1 MELLAELSMGWSRE
15 DGGLGSVAHAAAEAV
30 IWVGVDVG
38 KTGHHACAV
47 DGSGKVVFSRRVGN
61 DQREVEAL
69 LGRAGKAAAKTGA
82 RLCWAVDLISGP
94 AALLLGVLAGAGQ
107 PVVYVPGRTVNRMA
121 GAFPGEAKTDA
132 RDARTIAETA
142 RLRTDLTVVTGPDPL
157 VGELQVLTAR
167 RADLMADW
175 VRGVNRLREL
185 LCSIFPGLEQAFD
198 YSTRSA
204 LILLT
209 GFQTPTGLRTAGTE
223 GVAAYL
229 REHGAWAPGIPGMA
243 AKACAAAGQQTIVL
257 PTEAAT
263 APLIARL
270 AAQLL
275 DLDREIKDLDATI
288 GNRFAQHPDA
298 RRIISVDGFGPIL
311 GAQLLADTGG
321 NLQTMFG
328 KPGRLAAYAGLAPVP
343 RDSGRVRGNLHRPQR
358 YHRGLRRVFYL
369 AALSAIR
376 RDNLSRAFYQRKR
389 AEGKRHTQALIALA
403 RRLVDLIWALLR
415 DGREFSP
422 TAPQPATA
430 A

>member
-1 MELLAELSMGWSRE
+1 MAEQVSGA
-15 DGGLGSVAHAAAEAV
+15 G

-38 KTGHHACAV
+38 KSAHHACAV
-47 DGSGKVVFSRRVGN
+47 DQTGKVVFSRKVGN

-69 LGRAGKAAAKTGA
+69 LARAQKAAAKIGGPL
-82 RLCWAVDLISGP
+82 RWALDMTSGP
-94 AALLLGVLAGAGQ
+94 ATLLVTVLAVARQ

-121 GAFPGEAKTDA
+121 GAFAGEAKTDA

-142 RLRTDLTVVTGPDPL
+142 RLRTDLSPVIGADPL
-157 VGELQVLTAR
+157 VGELQVLAAR
-167 RADLMADW
+167 RADVMADW
-175 VRGVNRLREL
+175 VRGINRLRGL
-185 LCSIFPGLEQAFD
+185 LTSIFPALERAFD

-209 GFQTPTGLRTAGTE
+209 GFQTPAGLRAAGVE
-223 GVAAYL
+223 VAEYL
-229 REHGAWAPGIPGMA
+229 RQHDAWTTGIPAMA
-243 AKACAAAGQQTIVL
+243 AKACAAAGEQTIAL
-257 PTEAAT
+257 PTETAT

-275 DLDREIKDLDATI
+275 DLDREIKDLDAQI
-288 GNRFAQHPDA
+288 GDRFAQHPDA
-298 RRIISVDGFGPIL
+298 PRITSVDGFGPIL

-321 NLQTMFG
+321 NLQAVFG
-328 KPGRLAAYAGLAPVP
+328 NPGRLAAYSGLAPVP
-343 RDSGRVRGNLHRPQR
+343 RDSGRVRGNLHRPKR

-376 RDNLSRAFYQRKR
+376 RDNLSRAYYQRKR

-403 RRLVDLIWALLR
+403 RRLVNLIWALLR
-415 DGREFSP
+415 DGREFTP

-430 A
+430 D